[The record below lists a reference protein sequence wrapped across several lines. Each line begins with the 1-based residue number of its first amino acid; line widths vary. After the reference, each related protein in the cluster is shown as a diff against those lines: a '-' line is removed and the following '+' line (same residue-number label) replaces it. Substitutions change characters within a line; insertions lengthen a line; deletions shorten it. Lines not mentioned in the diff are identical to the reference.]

1 MALLSEIQKRQYS
14 WNKLII
20 RRINWKY
27 LKEFLILIW
36 VGKRLT
42 WMAGISKTWIKW
54 WSSLNTHRRPKYDIT
69 TSNYVKNNWS
79 FNHSGD
85 YFIFMP
91 FVVFYQRILCTIGC
105 TKILGE
111 TVSCRN
117 ICSFFCAKNREKEDI
132 FFFHELKPI
141 YKPLR
146 SWAKPL
152 KPFSLMWFYIPTFM
166 LPPKSHFLKCLLR
179 ENNVI

>member
-20 RRINWKY
+20 QRINWKY
-27 LKEFLILIW
+27 LRVFYFDLIW
-36 VGKRLT
+36 ERLT

-69 TSNYVKNNWS
+69 TFNYVKT
-79 FNHSGD
+79 SGHLTT
-85 YFIFMP
+85 
-91 FVVFYQRILCTIGC
+91 VVIISYSCPLWFFTKEYYVQSAVQRFWEKLYPAGILCLL
-105 TKILGE
+105 ILLCQKLRKGG
-111 TVSCRN
+111 
-117 ICSFFCAKNREKEDI
+117 
-132 FFFHELKPI
+132 FFFFNELKPI
-141 YKPLR
+141 YKPLK

-166 LPPKSHFLKCLLR
+166 LPPKSHVLKCLLR